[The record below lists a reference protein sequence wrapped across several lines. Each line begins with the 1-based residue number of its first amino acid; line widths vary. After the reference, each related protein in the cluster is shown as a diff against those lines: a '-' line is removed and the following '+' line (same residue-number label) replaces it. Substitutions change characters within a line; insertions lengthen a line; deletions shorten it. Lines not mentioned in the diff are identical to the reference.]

1 MNNRNITPFSLDQ
14 QQIRVIT
21 DDNGDLWFVLRDLLD
36 GMGSSTTTTNALE
49 SIKQG
54 LGDGFNKVI
63 PLQTARCE
71 QKIIIVAE
79 PAATYLV
86 ARSNTERG
94 RKLNRFI
101 HIELLPT
108 AKKYSELIHALNNFE
123 IPNELPDMY
132 VYAIREKNTGNIK
145 LGISKDP
152 ESRLRQLQAAN
163 SSELELVAYRKA
175 ENRFQDEKNLHQLAT
190 DYHIRGEWF
199 TSSALKVM
207 Q

>member
-1 MNNRNITPFSLDQ
+1 MDNCNIIPFLFGQ

-21 DDNGDLWFVLRDLLD
+21 DDNGNPWFVLRDLLD
-36 GMGSSTTTTNALE
+36 GMGSSTTTTNAIE
-49 SIKQG
+49 SIKRG
-54 LGDGFNKVI
+54 LGRNFNKVI
-63 PLQTARCE
+63 PIQTTRGE
-71 QKIIIVAE
+71 QQIIIVAE

-101 HIELLPT
+101 HVELLPV
-108 AKKYSELIHALNNFE
+108 AKKSSELIYALNNFE
-123 IPNELPDMY
+123 IPNNLPDMY

-152 ESRLRQLQAAN
+152 ESRLQQLQTAN
-163 SSELELVAYRKA
+163 SGELELVAYRKA
-175 ENRFQDEKNLHQLAT
+175 VNKFQDEKNIHQLAA

>member
-1 MNNRNITPFSLDQ
+1 MNNHNITPFSFEKR
-14 QQIRVIT
+14 QIRVIT

-36 GMGSSTTTTNALE
+36 GMGSSTTTTNAID

-54 LGDGFNKVI
+54 LGRGFNEVI
-63 PLQTARCE
+63 PLQTARGE
-71 QKIIIVAE
+71 QQIIVVAE

-101 HIELLPT
+101 HVELLPV
-108 AKKYSELIHALNNFE
+108 AKKSSELIYALNNFE
-123 IPNELPDMY
+123 IPSDLPDMY

-152 ESRLRQLQAAN
+152 ESRLQQLQTAN
-163 SSELELVAYRKA
+163 SGELELVAYRKA
-175 ENRFQDEKNLHQLAT
+175 INRF
-190 DYHIRGEWF
+190 
-199 TSSALKVM
+199 
-207 Q
+207 